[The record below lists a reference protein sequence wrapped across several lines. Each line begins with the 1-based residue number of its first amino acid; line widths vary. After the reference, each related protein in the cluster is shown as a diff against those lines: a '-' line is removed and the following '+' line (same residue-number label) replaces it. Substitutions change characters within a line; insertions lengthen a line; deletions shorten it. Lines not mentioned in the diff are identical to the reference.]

1 MLCFALAAL
10 ELNCSCALLPLCYLL
25 QGSRHQ
31 ACFFT
36 SELQDV
42 PNSTCCGVGN
52 SPATSS
58 SNRMLWLHTLLLT
71 TSTSQGRFI
80 LSETMPR
87 YRALGRKVGLEPT
100 TSKDGEPS
108 ILPTELLASKNN
120 YKTIQDIV
128 VGGSSEVHPPYCY
141 SPHSL
146 KEWYISL
153 TNTQSVTIDNINMIV
168 ENIF

>member
-1 MLCFALAAL
+1 MSLSSLLHSIGGLGLPVLCFVLAAL
-10 ELNCSCALLPLCYLL
+10 ELYCSCALLPLCYLL

-42 PNSTCCGVGN
+42 PNSTCFGVGN
-52 SPATSS
+52 SLATSS
-58 SNRMLWLHTLLLT
+58 SNRMLWLHTLLLA

-100 TSKDGEPS
+100 TLKDGDLLFYQLNYLRQRTTTKQYR
-108 ILPTELLASKNN
+108 ILWWVE
-120 YKTIQDIV
+120 V
-128 VGGSSEVHPPYCY
+128 VSFKKPPR
-141 SPHSL
+141 
-146 KEWYISL
+146 I
-153 TNTQSVTIDNINMIV
+153 
-168 ENIF
+168 

>member
-1 MLCFALAAL
+1 MSLSSLLHSIGGLGLPVLYFVLAAL
-10 ELNCSCALLPLCYLL
+10 ELYCSCALLPLCYLVL

-31 ACFFT
+31 VCFFT

-87 YRALGRKVGLEPT
+87 YRALGLKVGLEPT

-108 ILPTELLASKNN
+108 VLPTELLASKNN
-120 YKTIQDIV
+120 YKTIQDIA
-128 VGGSSEVHPPYCY
+128 VGGSSELQKT
-141 SPHSL
+141 S
-146 KEWYISL
+146 
-153 TNTQSVTIDNINMIV
+153 TDMAD
-168 ENIF
+168 

>member
-1 MLCFALAAL
+1 MLYFVLAAL
-10 ELNCSCALLPLCYLL
+10 ELYCSCALLPLCYLL

-36 SELQDV
+36 IELQDV

-52 SPATSS
+52 SLATSS

-100 TSKDGEPS
+100 TSKDWEPS

-128 VGGSSEVHPPYCY
+128 VGGSSGLQKTSTEMR
-141 SPHSL
+141 L
-146 KEWYISL
+146 
-153 TNTQSVTIDNINMIV
+153 INN
-168 ENIF
+168 ELDIFL

>member
-1 MLCFALAAL
+1 MLCFVLAAL
-10 ELNCSCALLPLCYLL
+10 ELYCSCALLPLCYLL

-42 PNSTCCGVGN
+42 PNSTFFCVGN

-58 SNRMLWLHTLLLT
+58 SNRMLWLHTLLLA

-100 TSKDGEPS
+100 ILKDGNLLFYQLNYLRQRTTTKQYR
-108 ILPTELLASKNN
+108 ILWWVE
-120 YKTIQDIV
+120 V
-128 VGGSSEVHPPYCY
+128 VGFKKPPRR
-141 SPHSL
+141 
-146 KEWYISL
+146 
-153 TNTQSVTIDNINMIV
+153 
-168 ENIF
+168 

>member
-1 MLCFALAAL
+1 
-10 ELNCSCALLPLCYLL
+10 
-25 QGSRHQ
+25 
-31 ACFFT
+31 
-36 SELQDV
+36 
-42 PNSTCCGVGN
+42 
-52 SPATSS
+52 
-58 SNRMLWLHTLLLT
+58 MLWLHTLLLT

-80 LSETMPR
+80 LSDTMPR
-87 YRALGRKVGLEPT
+87 YRALGRNVGLEPT
-100 TSKDGEPS
+100 TSKDGESS

-146 KEWYISL
+146 KERYISL
-153 TNTQSVTIDNINMIV
+153 INTQSVAIDNINMIV

>member
-1 MLCFALAAL
+1 MLYFVLAAL
-10 ELNCSCALLPLCYLL
+10 ELYCSCALLPLCYLL

-42 PNSTCCGVGN
+42 PNSTYSVGN
-52 SPATSS
+52 SLATSS

-108 ILPTELLASKNN
+108 VLPTELLASKNN

-128 VGGSSEVHPPYCY
+128 VGGSSGLQKTSTEMR
-141 SPHSL
+141 L
-146 KEWYISL
+146 
-153 TNTQSVTIDNINMIV
+153 INN
-168 ENIF
+168 ELDIFL

>member
-1 MLCFALAAL
+1 MLCFVLAAL
-10 ELNCSCALLPLCYLL
+10 ELYCSCALLPLCYLL

-42 PNSTCCGVGN
+42 LNSTCCGVGN

-108 ILPTELLASKNN
+108 VLPTELLASKNN

-128 VGGSSEVHPPYCY
+128 VGGSSEVHPPCCY
-141 SPHSL
+141 LPHSL
-146 KEWYISL
+146 KKWYISF
-153 TNTQSVTIDNINMIV
+153 TNTQNATIDNINMII

>member
-1 MLCFALAAL
+1 MRSYL
-10 ELNCSCALLPLCYLL
+10 LCYLVL
-25 QGSRHQ
+25 YKGLGIRSASSQVNSKT
-31 ACFFT
+31 FPIPP
-36 SELQDV
+36 LQDV
-42 PNSTCCGVGN
+42 GISL
-52 SPATSS
+52 ATSS

-108 ILPTELLASKNN
+108 VLPTELLASKNN

-128 VGGSSEVHPPYCY
+128 VGGSSELQKT
-141 SPHSL
+141 STEMRL
-146 KEWYISL
+146 
-153 TNTQSVTIDNINMIV
+153 INN
-168 ENIF
+168 ELDIFL

>member
-10 ELNCSCALLPLCYLL
+10 ELYCSCALLPLCYLL

-52 SPATSS
+52 SLATSS

-87 YRALGRKVGLEPT
+87 YRAFGRKVGLEPT

-108 ILPTELLASKNN
+108 VLPTELLASKNN

-128 VGGSSEVHPPYCY
+128 VGGSSGLQKT
-141 SPHSL
+141 S
-146 KEWYISL
+146 
-153 TNTQSVTIDNINMIV
+153 TDMTD
-168 ENIF
+168 